1 MHPFEC
7 PQSIRAVLGR
17 LDMIPLL
24 FQIQVQEFSDI
35 RIIFY
40 DQNGFFHNKSLL
52 RAEISVY
59 HSYYKTKPQGMHHKI
74 VNNRMFIPE
83 RGPSGKPI
91 FAPQPIDRWMIP
103 N

>member
-40 DQNGFFHNKSLL
+40 DQNGFFHNKRLL
-52 RAEISVY
+52 RAVISVY

-74 VNNRMFIPE
+74 VNNRIFMLD
-83 RGPSGKPI
+83 RGPPGEPI
-91 FAPQPIDRWMIP
+91 FVPLPIDR
-103 N
+103 